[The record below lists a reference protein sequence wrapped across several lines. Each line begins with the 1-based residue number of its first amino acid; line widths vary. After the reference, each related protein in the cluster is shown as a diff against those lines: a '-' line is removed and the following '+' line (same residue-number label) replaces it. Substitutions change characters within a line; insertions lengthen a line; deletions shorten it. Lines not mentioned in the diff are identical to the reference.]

1 VEEVKDAAA
10 AMGRRAEI
18 LKCLRV
24 KKFSPGV
31 VHAVIDAR
39 IDRDF

>member
-1 VEEVKDAAA
+1 VQEVKDAAA
-10 AMGRRAEI
+10 ALGCRVEI

-24 KKFSPGV
+24 KKYSPGV